1 MLTDR
6 DSAIVILFASL
17 TALGLALVA
26 EYGFAL
32 LPCPLCLYQRL
43 PYAAAALLALPM
55 LGVRLSRR
63 LRGLLLALCGLAFL
77 VGCSGGIGGAKT
89 VEDLIAQLNR
99 PISIPAC
106 DQVAWSLFG
115 VSMAG
120 YNLLASLGLAGFAGL
135 AAWHR
140 GERRR

>member
-1 MLTDR
+1 
-6 DSAIVILFASL
+6 
-17 TALGLALVA
+17 
-26 EYGFAL
+26 
-32 LPCPLCLYQRL
+32 
-43 PYAAAALLALPM
+43 
-55 LGVRLSRR
+55 
-63 LRGLLLALCGLAFL
+63 
-77 VGCSGGIGGAKT
+77 
-89 VEDLIAQLNR
+89 LNK
-99 PISIPAC
+99 PISIPSC